1 MRPVV
6 FALALAACS
15 SPHGATG
22 DGGGGDD
29 VVDAATMTADANVHG
44 TTAITI
50 IVEPDGNDAK
60 QIVDSINAATTSI
73 DVTMY
78 EMSNDSIIN
87 ALVARAKA
95 HVPVRVI
102 LDGSTTNKSFN
113 TPAKTSLTA
122 AGATVVW
129 SNPSFTFT
137 HEKCIIIDGTSAWI
151 MTMNATGTAPSENR
165 EYLALD
171 TDAADITEAEAV
183 FAADYAMHSI
193 TPTGALVV
201 ANSNARA
208 DLVALIN
215 ASTTTLDIEGE
226 EFSDLNTGG
235 IVDSTVTAAHRGVK
249 VRVIIGNSSPD
260 QTSIN
265 RVKTAGAKVVVT
277 GPMSGSGTMT
287 NPYIHAKTIVI
298 DCSGTTCARG
308 YVGSENFSAGSLGYN
323 RELGVI
329 FTVPAE
335 LAKVE
340 AAISTDFA
348 AGVAQ

>member
-6 FALALAACS
+6 LALALAACGS
-15 SPHGATG
+15 SHGASG

-29 VVDAATMTADANVHG
+29 VDAATMTADANVHG
-44 TTAITI
+44 TTAIAI

-60 QIVDSINAATTSI
+60 QLVDAIDAATTSI

-78 EMSNDSIIN
+78 EMSNDSIIG

-113 TPAKTSLTA
+113 TPAKTSLTT

-151 MTMNATGTAPSENR
+151 MTMNATGSAPSENR

-171 TDAADITEAEAV
+171 TDPADVAEAETV
-183 FAADYAMHSI
+183 FTADYGMHAT
-193 TPTGALVV
+193 TPSGALVV

-208 DLVALIN
+208 DLTALIN

-226 EFSDLNTGG
+226 EFSDLYTGG
-235 IVDSTVTAAHRGVK
+235 IVDSATAAAHRGVK

-260 QTSIN
+260 QASIN
-265 RVKTAGAKVVVT
+265 RVKAAGAKVVVA
-277 GPMSGSGTMT
+277 GPMSGNGTMT
-287 NPYIHAKTIVI
+287 NPYIHAKAIVI

-340 AAISTDFA
+340 TAISTDFA

>member
-6 FALALAACS
+6 LALALAACG
-15 SPHGATG
+15 SPHGTTG

-29 VVDAATMTADANVHG
+29 VDAATMTADANVHG

-60 QIVDSINAATTSI
+60 QLVDAINAATTSI

-78 EMSNDSIIN
+78 EMSNNSIIG

-113 TPAKTSLTA
+113 TPAKTSLTT

-129 SNPSFTFT
+129 SNPSFTYT
-137 HEKCIIIDGTSAWI
+137 HEKCIMIDGTSAWI
-151 MTMNATGTAPSENR
+151 MTMNATGSAPSENR

-171 TDAADITEAEAV
+171 TDAADVAEAEAV
-183 FAADYAMHSI
+183 FAADFAMHAI

-208 DLVALIN
+208 DLTALIN

-226 EFSDLNTGG
+226 EFSDLYTGG
-235 IVDSTVTAAHRGVK
+235 IVDSTVNAAHRGVK

-265 RVKTAGAKVVVT
+265 RVKLAGGKVVVT
-277 GPMSGSGTMT
+277 GPMSGNGTMT

-323 RELGVI
+323 REVGVI

-340 AAISTDFA
+340 TAISTDFA